1 MSYKANPMITEHT
14 KQMIPKIREYMEAKP
29 VAKAWIFGSCS
40 RGEETADSDVDILVA
55 FVEGARVSLFT
66 MGGMYADLK
75 ELLNR
80 EIDLVEDGTLLPF
93 AVESA
98 ERDKILIYERA

>member
-1 MSYKANPMITEHT
+1 MLTWRRK
-14 KQMIPKIREYMEAKP
+14 
-29 VAKAWIFGSCS
+29 
-40 RGEETADSDVDILVA
+40 ADSDVDILVA